1 MDDAQQSKDLFFI
14 KAIRNLEGCSDYHS
28 TS

>member
-14 KAIRNLEGCSDYHS
+14 KAIRNLEGCNDYHS